1 VRNVTPCSTGVVN
14 IAKPELFLS
23 PIPIEINTGLNHKWD
38 RVDDFRMQEY
48 EAVREYADFA
58 ETVERASG
66 ARDFVTSLYF
76 DKSLYENL
84 A

>member
-1 VRNVTPCSTGVVN
+1 
-14 IAKPELFLS
+14 
-23 PIPIEINTGLNHKWD
+23 
-38 RVDDFRMQEY
+38 MQEY